1 MGQCT
6 SLSYNEFASAA
17 IDQERLM
24 KAVAEADE
32 KKRTRMMYGSSV
44 SGGSSSAPP
53 KYHVVYTPPG
63 DQLCRPQQQ
72 CLHKNLMARV
82 EQSKALS
89 RKANPIA
96 FSLQSNKDE
105 RNN

>member
-1 MGQCT
+1 
-6 SLSYNEFASAA
+6 
-17 IDQERLM
+17 
-24 KAVAEADE
+24 
-32 KKRTRMMYGSSV
+32 
-44 SGGSSSAPP
+44 
-53 KYHVVYTPPG
+53 VYTPPG